1 MPRST
6 GAVRDEVRVAFLAWD
21 YIGNN
26 YVDYIEGDQGRQDV
40 WPRQTVVEVAMSTT
54 ALDVTAHRSDHD
66 GETGENDEST
76 RDRVLQIVASDGPV
90 TAAQLARGL
99 RLTTAAIRRHLSV
112 LEGAGRITVHEPT
125 ACTGQPTPRGRPAR
139 RYVVTGRGQ
148 AALSN
153 TYPELAGQALRLLEE
168 LAGRGAVMAFAERRL
183 EDLER
188 RHAPELGAAGA
199 DLLAR
204 VQALASGLT
213 SDGYAATAR
222 PIPGMATVQ
231 LCQGHCPVQQVAAE
245 FPELCEAETHT
256 FSRLLGVHVQRLST
270 LAAGGHVCTTNIPIG
285 ALHVP
290 AEGIS

>member
-1 MPRST
+1 
-6 GAVRDEVRVAFLAWD
+6 
-21 YIGNN
+21 
-26 YVDYIEGDQGRQDV
+26 
-40 WPRQTVVEVAMSTT
+40 MSTT
-54 ALDVTAHRSDHD
+54 TLDLPAHRPDHD

-90 TAAQLARGL
+90 TAAQLAHGL
-99 RLTTAAIRRHLSV
+99 CLTTAAIRRHLSV
-112 LEGAGRITVHEPT
+112 LEGAGRITIHEPT
-125 ACTGQPTPRGRPAR
+125 TCAGQPAPRGRPAR

-153 TYPELAGQALRLLEE
+153 NYPELAGQALHLVEE
-168 LAGRGAVMAFAERRL
+168 LAGREAVTTFAERRL

-188 RHAPELGAAGA
+188 RHAPALAAVGT

-204 VQALASGLT
+204 VQALAAGLT

-245 FPELCEAETHT
+245 FPELCEAETHV

-290 AEGIS
+290 AEGTP

>member
-1 MPRST
+1 
-6 GAVRDEVRVAFLAWD
+6 
-21 YIGNN
+21 
-26 YVDYIEGDQGRQDV
+26 
-40 WPRQTVVEVAMSTT
+40 MSTT
-54 ALDVTAHRSDHD
+54 LVDAPAHRTDHD
-66 GETGENDEST
+66 GETGDNDEST

-99 RLTTAAIRRHLSV
+99 GLTTAAIRRHLSV
-112 LEGAGRITVHEPT
+112 LEGAGRIVVHEPT
-125 ACTGQPTPRGRPAR
+125 TCAGQPAPRGRPAR
-139 RYVVTGRGQ
+139 RYIVTGRGQ

-153 TYPELAGQALRLLEE
+153 SYPELAGQALRLIEE
-168 LAGRGAVMAFAERRL
+168 LAGREAVTAFAERRL

-188 RHAPELGAAGA
+188 RHAPTLAAAGT
-199 DLLAR
+199 DPLAR
-204 VQALASGLT
+204 VRALAAGLT
-213 SDGYAATAR
+213 TDGYAATAR

-245 FPELCEAETHT
+245 FPELCEAETHV

-290 AEGIS
+290 AEGTP